1 LKALLKIFFIAY
13 KQLFSKEQSRFV
25 SMVTFS
31 SSIAIAL
38 GVAAMII
45 VLSVMNGFEAEIQER
60 VIRLNSDITIK
71 SNQPIRKWQDIL
83 IDLGQ
88 FEEIE
93 LSYPFIET
101 KAILNHHKESSAVF
115 IQGINPVFLRE
126 EYKGSFF
133 GIDLKDLGMDEIILG
148 KGLALKLNLKP
159 GDTIMLTVAR
169 VSPNGKLGFT
179 DTQYFNLREVVE
191 FGLQQF
197 DSSQGIIH
205 MDRASS
211 LLGLGQSINGVA
223 IELVNAFQAK
233 AVAEDI
239 EKSINNNSDTHYNVR
254 DWTEENQTLF
264 DAIMI
269 EKTIMSVLLFL
280 VILIATFNIIVML
293 SISVD
298 DKKRDIAVL
307 RSIGFS
313 SKDLAGI
320 FFCQGLLIIILGI
333 LCGVIIGI
341 SILVNID
348 SVEGVIR
355 YLFGF
360 EFLPAGLYYITSMP
374 YILRYTDIFFIS
386 FSALIVSILA
396 CLYPSIRASRGNPAE
411 ILKAYK
417 G

>member
-1 LKALLKIFFIAY
+1 
-13 KQLFSKEQSRFV
+13 
-25 SMVTFS
+25 
-31 SSIAIAL
+31 
-38 GVAAMII
+38 
-45 VLSVMNGFEAEIQER
+45 
-60 VIRLNSDITIK
+60 
-71 SNQPIRKWQDIL
+71 
-83 IDLGQ
+83 
-88 FEEIE
+88 
-93 LSYPFIET
+93 
-101 KAILNHHKESSAVF
+101 
-115 IQGINPVFLRE
+115 
-126 EYKGSFF
+126 
-133 GIDLKDLGMDEIILG
+133 
-148 KGLALKLNLKP
+148 LKLNLKP

-169 VSPNGKLGFT
+169 VNPNGKLGFT
-179 DTQYFNLREVVE
+179 DTQYFNLREIVE

-205 MDRASS
+205 IDRASS
-211 LLGLGQSINGVA
+211 LLELGQSINGIA
-223 IELVNAFQAK
+223 IELVNAYQARV
-233 AVAEDI
+233 VAEDI
-239 EKSINNNSDTHYNVR
+239 EKFISKNTDSYYNVK

-280 VILIATFNIIVML
+280 IILIATFNVIVML

-313 SKDLAGI
+313 SKDLAEI

-341 SILVNID
+341 SILVNLD

-360 EFLPAGLYYITSMP
+360 EFLPTGLYYITSMP
-374 YILRYTDIFFIS
+374 YILRYSDIFFIC

-396 CLYPSIRASRGNPAE
+396 CLYPSMRASRGNPAE